1 MALKMFIKG
10 LNKDINNLE
19 AYKKNKT
26 KKAEIEKLL
35 SKSCLRLSEIV
46 SDRLS
51 LAREAVLTG
60 FSIVP
65 TQEALEKIKKFAKIS
80 GFDKLAKENEDEVSP
95 EKVATENSNG
105 THCRI
110 TAGGKFSRAKPIT
123 GSSEAEVNSAEACLK
138 SINQKHNF
146 EKIFES
152 FSGQLTGK
160 AFGRAERKL
169 RSKEIKKKKFRNLEG
184 LLSIQVKFN
193 LIIVKQINRYK
204 SKYQFLQLLRR
215 FSFLN
220 PIISG

>member
-1 MALKMFIKG
+1 MKMFIKG
-10 LNKDINNLE
+10 LNNDINNLE
-19 AYKKNKT
+19 AHKKNKT

-35 SKSCLRLSEIV
+35 SKSFLRLSEIV

-65 TQEALEKIKKFAKIS
+65 TQEALDKIKKFAKIS
-80 GFDKLAKENEDEVSP
+80 GFDELAKENEDEVIP
-95 EKVATENSNG
+95 DEVAAETSNG

-123 GSSEAEVNSAEACLK
+123 GSSEKGVNSAEACLK
-138 SINQKHNF
+138 SINKKHNF
-146 EKIFES
+146 ENIFDS

-184 LLSIQVKFN
+184 LLSIQVN
-193 LIIVKQINRYK
+193 
-204 SKYQFLQLLRR
+204 
-215 FSFLN
+215 
-220 PIISG
+220 

>member
-1 MALKMFIKG
+1 MFIKG
-10 LNKDINNLE
+10 LNTDINNLE
-19 AYKKNKT
+19 ALKKNKT
-26 KKAEIEKLL
+26 KKAEVEKLL
-35 SKSCLRLSEIV
+35 SQSFLRLSEIV

-65 TQEALEKIKKFAKIS
+65 TIEALEKIKKFAKIS
-80 GFDKLAKENEDEVSP
+80 GFDKLAKDNEDHDSP
-95 EKVATENSNG
+95 EEVPTEISDG

-110 TAGGKFSRAKPIT
+110 TAEGKFSRAKPIT
-123 GSSEAEVNSAEACLK
+123 SSSEAMNSAEACLK

-146 EKIFES
+146 ENIFDS
-152 FSGQLTGK
+152 FSGQMTGK

-193 LIIVKQINRYK
+193 QI
-204 SKYQFLQLLRR
+204 
-215 FSFLN
+215 
-220 PIISG
+220 